1 MVWIASLIELRVH
14 VFMGSCS
21 IWKYFLLTFICLTAS
36 MRRLRCK
43 RLSDAS
49 AAHLPEAPW
58 HDHQISSVL
67 ATLSIGIRHSGYRP
81 RFIASIKHLHSPSRL
96 HISPVLNYPRI
107 VALRS
112 RNDEFFVAF
121 QASWR
126 HHYISNVVVNFVAS
140 LLCIIHDLLHESILT
155 LILRAYVWNVHH
167 FVGLKSFNQP
177 LNF

>member
-14 VFMGSCS
+14 VFLGSCR
-21 IWKYFLLTFICLTAS
+21 IWKYFLLNLIAS
-36 MRRLRCK
+36 MRGLRCE
-43 RLSDAS
+43 RLGNTS
-49 AAHLPEAPW
+49 AAHLPKAPW

-67 ATLSIGIRHSGYRP
+67 ANLSIRIRHCGHRP
-81 RFIASIKHLHSPSRL
+81 RFIASIKHFHSPSRL
-96 HISPVLNYPRI
+96 HISPVLNHSWI

-112 RNDEFFVAF
+112 WNDELFVTF